1 MAKLRRPQFLPG
13 FLAIC
18 LTIGVIAN
26 LYTKKALFTGV
37 VVLLGAAL
45 LLSICHFLAPKLDAL
60 PKAQVGHGLFAAG
73 GAMLLGQLAILKWL
87 PVTVYHDPYRVLS
100 QADQMAAGHNL
111 WAITY
116 FWRYPNN
123 VPLAYLL
130 SLWLRFTN
138 LFGLSTNTSIHLL
151 SLIVLDGFIA
161 LLLVMVRRFAKRN
174 APVIGAAS
182 FMLLTPFA
190 YTYYL
195 QVFYSDLPAMLSL
208 LALFGLIYAWPHG
221 NSVSHWFMGFGLI
234 TIATLGQLLKPN
246 LIVLLPALII
256 VLALMAFHKHVHW
269 RKLLPLALIVLG
281 FGLSIPAKTLI
292 YQVSN
297 FHADQQF
304 QLPTTS
310 WMLMGVNQ
318 HSSGMYSGKDVGH
331 AIKIGNQQKVQAYD
345 LKTIPQRVKKLGPFG
360 LIKLWVV
367 KLGILQRVGGIKN
380 WYNGGFRTAPAWI
393 QNHADFWSQLTRIS
407 YQIATIT
414 MLLTLIIRLWTWRID
429 WSDPKDLLVLLAI
442 TTTLGIFAFHTLLW
456 EVEERYGQVVLPL
469 LWLSLSGIKQPQREA
484 HAHKA
489 VIPALMAGL
498 AIIGFAGSSLL
509 AHWYPE
515 HQVVAAQRS
524 QLSVQY
530 HAKPHLTQPNTTLKQ
545 TITLH
550 GHANY
555 LSVQVHPG
563 SIVEVTL
570 TDATGHVYPMYDA
583 GSVYRLHHQL
593 KPGTYTVT
601 VKNTTHTAQNVD
613 VVKTYNYQLAE
624 HPLIIDGVKHPHA
637 SFVFTC
643 IQK

>member
-13 FLAIC
+13 FLAMC

-26 LYTKKALFTGV
+26 LYTQKAIFTGV
-37 VVLLGAAL
+37 VVLIGTAL
-45 LLSICHFLAPKLDAL
+45 VLTICHLLAPKLDAL
-60 PKAQVGHGLFAAG
+60 PKAHVDHSLLAASG
-73 GAMLLGQLAILKWL
+73 VMLLGQLAILKWL

-100 QADQMAAGHNL
+100 QADQMAAGHNI

-161 LLLVMVRRFAKRN
+161 LLLVTVRRLAKRN

-190 YTYYL
+190 YTYDL

-208 LALFGLIYAWPHG
+208 LALFGLMGAWPHG
-221 NSVSHWFMGFGLI
+221 NSVSHWFMGFGLVA
-234 TIATLGQLLKPN
+234 IATLGQLLKPN
-246 LIVLLPALII
+246 LIVLLPALVIA
-256 VLALMAFHKHVHW
+256 LALLTFHKHAHW
-269 RKLLPLALIVLG
+269 HKLLPLALIVLG
-281 FGLSIPAKTLI
+281 FGLSVPAKTAI
-292 YQVSN
+292 YQASN
-297 FHADQQF
+297 FHAHQQF
-304 QLPTTS
+304 QLPATS
-310 WMLMGVNQ
+310 WLVMGLNA
-318 HSSGMYSGKDVGH
+318 HSHGMYSGKDVGH
-331 AIKIGNQQKVQAYD
+331 AIKIGNQKQVQAYD
-345 LKTIPQRVKKLGPFG
+345 LKTLPKRVKKLGPVG
-360 LIKLWVV
+360 LIKLWVI
-367 KLGILQRVGGIKN
+367 KLGILQRVAGIKN
-380 WYNGGFRTAPAWI
+380 WYNGGFRVAPTWV
-393 QNHADFWSQLTRIS
+393 QNHADFWSQLTQIS
-407 YQIATIT
+407 YQIATVT
-414 MLLTLIIRLWTWRID
+414 MLLTLIMRLWTWHID
-429 WSDPKDLLVLLAI
+429 WSDPKALLVLLAI

-456 EVEERYGQVVLPL
+456 EVEARYGQIVLPL
-469 LWLSLSGIKQPQREA
+469 LWLSLAGIKQPPRHSKY
-484 HAHKA
+484 HAA

-509 AHWYPE
+509 AQWYP
-515 HQVVAAQRS
+515 HPQVVAAQRS

-530 HAKPHLTQPNTTLKQ
+530 YAKPHLTQPGTTLKEA
-545 TITLH
+545 ITLH

-555 LSVQVHPG
+555 LSVQVHAR
-563 SIVEVTL
+563 SIVEATL

-593 KPGTYTVT
+593 KPGTYTIT

-613 VVKTYNYQLAE
+613 MVKTSHYQLAE

-643 IQK
+643 MQK